1 MAAPVYSAPLMRLR
15 PTHWSALVLSL
26 VLASCGGPGE
36 KTVIEPRTGPWLL
49 TLDLGAGNQ
58 LPVNI
63 ELDRDSTD
71 WSMTVLNS
79 TERILVDQVAITS
92 DSFRVQ
98 MPLFDSEFIGVFS
111 SDSTIS
117 GKWWNHLKGP
127 DYSIPFSARAGRAE
141 RFATDDRQTPRDLSG
156 SWETHYSTG
165 TADEYAA
172 IGVFAQEGAHAH
184 GTFLTET
191 GDYRYLEGA
200 VRGDSLFLSCFDGS
214 HAFLFKAGWENDSLI
229 GRFWS
234 GNHWQEPWVAV
245 RNPAFTLRHPDS
257 LTHLREGYAM
267 ADFSFPLIGG
277 GSVSPR
283 DDAHTGKV
291 IMVQVMGSWCPN
303 CVDETVLL
311 DEMYAKYN
319 HEGLSVV
326 ALAFEKQSDSLRAIE
341 ALGKFRDRL
350 HVKYEIAYAGKA
362 GKEDAAARL
371 PFLDHVM
378 SYPTCI
384 FIDREGKVRR
394 IRTGFY
400 GPGTGAHYLNYRR
413 NLELFIEQMLAEP
426 VPVRK
431 AA

>member
-1 MAAPVYSAPLMRLR
+1 MCLRSTIRLAP
-15 PTHWSALVLSL
+15 ALLL
-26 VLASCGGPGE
+26 LLASCSRPEEE
-36 KTVIEPRTGPWLL
+36 KVIEPRTGPWLF
-49 TLDLGAGNQ
+49 TLDLGSGTH
-58 LPVNI
+58 LPFNA
-63 ELDRDSTD
+63 ELAKDSAAWT
-71 WSMTVLNS
+71 MTVLNS
-79 TERILVDQVAITS
+79 TERILVDQVVITG
-92 DSFRVQ
+92 DSFRVH
-98 MPLFDSEFIGVFS
+98 MPLFDSEFIGVIS
-111 SDSTIS
+111 SDSTLS
-117 GKWWNHLKGP
+117 GRWWNHLKGP
-127 DYSIPFSARAGRAE
+127 DYSIPFTATAGRSE
-141 RFATDDRQTPRDLSG
+141 RFAHLVPSPPRDMSG
-156 SWETHYSTG
+156 QWEAHYSSG

-172 IGVFAQEGAHAH
+172 IGLFEQEGTHLN

-191 GDYRYLEGA
+191 GDYRYLEGS
-200 VRGDSLFLSCFDGS
+200 VNGDSLLLSCFDGS
-214 HAFLFKAGWENDSLI
+214 HAFLFKAGWRSDSLF

-245 RNPAFTLRHPDS
+245 RNPAFALRHPDS

-267 ADFSFPLIGG
+267 ADFRFPLIEGG
-277 GSVSPR
+277 HVSPR
-283 DDAHTGKV
+283 DSAHAGRV
-291 IMVQVMGSWCPN
+291 IMVQIMGSWCPN

-326 ALAFEKQSDSLRAIE
+326 ALAFEKQNDSLLAIDG
-341 ALGKFRDRL
+341 LRKFRERL
-350 HVKYEIAYAGKA
+350 HVNYEIAYAGKA
-362 GKEDAAARL
+362 GKKEAAERL

-384 FIDREGKVRR
+384 FIDRSGMVRR

-426 VPVRK
+426 AVVRK

>member
-1 MAAPVYSAPLMRLR
+1 MHLRSTIRLAP
-15 PTHWSALVLSL
+15 ALLL
-26 VLASCGGPGE
+26 LLASCGRNE
-36 KTVIEPRTGPWLL
+36 EEMVADPRTGPWLF
-49 TLDLGAGNQ
+49 TLDLGDGNQ
-58 LPVNI
+58 LPFNA
-63 ELDRDSTD
+63 ELVRDSTN

-79 TERILVDQVAITS
+79 TERIHVDQVVVLG

-111 SDSTIS
+111 SDTTLS
-117 GKWWNHLKGP
+117 GRWWNHLKGP
-127 DYSIPFSARAGRAE
+127 DYSIPFTAIAGQRERFRAGE
-141 RFATDDRQTPRDLSG
+141 QQEPRDVSG
-156 SWETHYSTG
+156 SWETHYSVG
-165 TADEYAA
+165 TADAYAA
-172 IGVFAQEGAHAH
+172 IGLFEQHGRHVH

-191 GDYRYLEGA
+191 GDYRYLEGTA
-200 VRGDSLFLSCFDGS
+200 NGDSLLLSCFDGS
-214 HAFLFKAGWENDSLI
+214 HAFLFKAGWRSDSLI

-234 GNHWQEPWVAV
+234 GNHWQEPWIAV
-245 RNPAFTLRHPDS
+245 RNPSFALRHPDS

-267 ADFSFPLIGG
+267 ADFRFPLIEGG
-277 GSVSPR
+277 HVSPK
-283 DDAHTGKV
+283 DPAHAGKV

-319 HEGLSVV
+319 HEGLSVI
-326 ALAFEKQSDSLRAIE
+326 ALAFEKQSDSLKAIE
-341 ALGKFRDRL
+341 SLRKFRDRL
-350 HVKYEIAYAGKA
+350 HVTYEIAYAGKA
-362 GKEDAAARL
+362 GKEEAAERL

-384 FIDREGKVRR
+384 FIDRAGMVRR

-400 GPGTGAHYLNYRR
+400 GPGTGTHYLNYRR

-426 VPVRK
+426 MPIGK

>member
-1 MAAPVYSAPLMRLR
+1 MRLR
-15 PTHWSALVLSL
+15 PSLWFAPALSL
-26 VLASCGGPGE
+26 LLASCSRPAE
-36 KTVIEPRTGPWLL
+36 KKVTEPRTGPWLF
-49 TLDLGAGNQ
+49 TLDLGAGNH
-58 LPVNI
+58 LPFNT
-63 ELDRDSTD
+63 ELAKDSTA
-71 WSMTVLNS
+71 WSLTVLNS
-79 TERILVDQVAITS
+79 TERILVDQVVIEG
-92 DSFRVQ
+92 DSFHVQ
-98 MPLFDSEFIGVFS
+98 MPLFDSEFIGLFS
-111 SDSTIS
+111 SDSTLS
-117 GKWWNHLKGP
+117 GRWWNHLKGP
-127 DYSIPFSARAGRAE
+127 DYSIPFHATAGRSE
-141 RFATDDRQTPRDLSG
+141 RFPTASPHEAHDLSG
-156 SWETHYSTG
+156 TWEAHYSLG

-172 IGVFAQEGAHAH
+172 IGLFEQQGTRMR

-191 GDYRYLEGA
+191 GDYRYLEGVVSA
-200 VRGDSLFLSCFDGS
+200 DSLHLSCFDGS
-214 HAFLFKAGWENDSLI
+214 HAFLFKAGWRSDSLV

-267 ADFSFPLIGG
+267 ADFRFPLLDGG
-277 GSVSPR
+277 YVSPR
-283 DDAHTGKV
+283 DTAHAGNV

-326 ALAFEKQSDSLRAIE
+326 ALAFEKQNDSLKAID
-341 ALGKFRDRL
+341 ALRKFRDRL
-350 HVKYEIAYAGKA
+350 HVTYEIAYAGTA

-384 FIDREGKVRR
+384 FIDRAGKVRR

-400 GPGTGAHYLNYRR
+400 GPGTGTHYLNYRR

-426 VPVRK
+426 APVSR